1 MAETLISP
9 GVLARENDQSFITQQ
24 PVTVGA
30 AIIGPTP
37 KGPVEIPTVVT
48 TYSDYL
54 NKFGGAFLSGGQ
66 EYSYLTQIAA
76 YNYFQQGGESL
87 LVARVASG
95 SFSPASSSGIV
106 NSLAGSAGTLA
117 SLSFSGSDWNG
128 FVAYSG
134 GPSVTGSNTALALNI
149 GNNTYYLGASTF
161 NGINNEYDYRYFN
174 VNGTSNWTSGSYFTA
189 LAAGI
194 NTWPE
199 LFTFVS
205 ASYNTTT
212 NVFTLSSSPSLSPL
226 NTQANG
232 WELFYGGYIGWATS
246 SYSGSA
252 GVLAGGTNGTFSE
265 ALILKTISE
274 GTIINSAGAAGSNGT
289 LVNGTS
295 DNVRWQIVA
304 PDTSS
309 GTFTLLVRQGDDTAT
324 EPAVLETWTNV
335 SLDPT
340 QPNFISR
347 VIGDSYQT
355 YNQAENYVEV
365 IGNYPNNSRYVYV
378 SSINYPTPNYF
389 DNNGTAKAQY
399 TSSIPLAASGAFG
412 GAEGDLF
419 YGGGAKFYDAITG
432 TTNLQGIDATDYD
445 DMIALMANQDDYKFN
460 VITVPGLNLTDNT
473 TQLTALANTVQSR
486 GDAIAV
492 LDPVPYGSSVG
503 QATTAASAINNSYAT
518 TYWPWL
524 QTIDP
529 GTGQLVWVPA
539 ATMIPA
545 VYAFTDSVSE
555 PWFAPAGINRG
566 GLDTVV
572 RAERKLSQ
580 TNRNDLYVG
589 NVNPIATFP
598 GTGVVVY
605 GQKTLQKKAS
615 ALDRVNVRRLLIA
628 LKSYISQVA
637 NNLVFEQNTIATRN
651 QFLSQVNPYLESVQQ
666 RQGLYAFRVIMDDSN
681 NTPDVIDRNQL
692 VGQIYLQPTKTAE
705 FIYLDFN
712 ILPTGATFPA

>member
-9 GVLARENDQSFITQQ
+9 GVLARENDSSFITQQ

-30 AIIGPTP
+30 AIIGPAV

-48 TYSDYL
+48 TYSDYV
-54 NKFGGAFLSGGQ
+54 NRFGTTFLSGGQ
-66 EYSYLTQIAA
+66 EYSYLTSIAA
-76 YNYFQQGGESL
+76 YNYFQQGGQSL

-95 SFSPASSSGIV
+95 SFTSATSFDLNASGSLGIASILGFTTASATLGITPFSASYALVGSSSYNINGINFNFTGSAQANTSTQINIDASSFTNATTFADGAV
-106 NSLAGSAGTLA
+106 LALNDSSSVAQYTA
-117 SLSFSGSDWNG
+117 SLSDISASNSTATLNLFAKTSGVAGNSYYYVSGS
-128 FVAYSG
+128 
-134 GPSVTGSNTALALNI
+134 
-149 GNNTYYLGASTF
+149 
-161 NGINNEYDYRYFN
+161 
-174 VNGTSNWTSGSYFTA
+174 
-189 LAAGI
+189 
-194 NTWPE
+194 
-199 LFTFVS
+199 
-205 ASYNTTT
+205 TTT
-212 NVFTLSSSPSLSPL
+212 FFT
-226 NTQANG
+226 
-232 WELFYGGYIGWATS
+232 
-246 SYSGSA
+246 
-252 GVLAGGTNGTFSE
+252 GGTNTVSFT
-265 ALILKTISE
+265 LKTISE
-274 GTIINSAGAAGSNGT
+274 GTIMNNSGSEGTNGI
-289 LVNGTS
+289 LSSGSV
-295 DNVRWQIVA
+295 DNVRWQVTNV
-304 PDTSS
+304 DTGS
-309 GTFTLLVRQGDDTAT
+309 GLFSLLIRQGDDTTT
-324 EPAVLETWTNV
+324 EPIVLETWPNL

-347 VIGDSYQT
+347 VIGDSFQT
-355 YNQAENYVEV
+355 YDASENYVEV
-365 IGNYPNNSRYVYV
+365 TGNYPNNSRYVYV
-378 SSINYPTPNYF
+378 SAVNSPTPLYF
-389 DNNGTAKAQY
+389 DNNGTAKAQF
-399 TSSIPLAASGAFG
+399 TSSLPIVSRGTFTAAT
-412 GAEGDLF
+412 GDLF

-432 TTNLQGIDATDYD
+432 TTNLQGIDADDYD
-445 DMIALMANQDDYKFN
+445 DMISLMANQDDYRFN
-460 VITVPGLNLTDNT
+460 VITAPGLNLTDNT
-473 TQLTALANTVQSR
+473 TQLTTLANTIQSR

-492 LDPVPYGSSVG
+492 LDPVAYNSSIG
-503 QATTAASAINNSYAT
+503 QTTTAASAINNSYAA

-605 GQKTLQKKAS
+605 GQKTLQKRAS

-692 VGQIYLQPTKTAE
+692 IGQIYLQPTKTAE

>member
-9 GVLARENDQSFITQQ
+9 GVLARENDSSFITQQ

-30 AIIGPTP
+30 AIIGPTV

-54 NKFGGAFLSGGQ
+54 NKFGGTFLSGGQ
-66 EYSYLTQIAA
+66 EYSYLTSIAA

-95 SFSPASSSGIV
+95 SFTSATSFTNEVSGGLGIPNHAVFTTASATVDIANLVNPTGSFVLNGITIAITGSTPPANTSTTIFVASGSTAAASVAAAVVAINNSSSV
-106 NSLAGSAGTLA
+106 APYSTSLL
-117 SLSFSGSDWNG
+117 
-128 FVAYSG
+128 Y
-134 GPSVTGSNTALALNI
+134 
-149 GNNTYYLGASTF
+149 
-161 NGINNEYDYRYFN
+161 
-174 VNGTSNWTSGSYFTA
+174 
-189 LAAGI
+189 
-194 NTWPE
+194 
-199 LFTFVS
+199 VS
-205 ASYNTTT
+205 ASSATTNLTIYSKTNSVGVLGNTFTIISENTTT
-212 NVFTLSSSPSLSPL
+212 TLSGGTSSPSF
-226 NTQANG
+226 T
-232 WELFYGGYIGWATS
+232 
-246 SYSGSA
+246 
-252 GVLAGGTNGTFSE
+252 
-265 ALILKTISE
+265 LKTISE
-274 GTIINSAGAAGSNGT
+274 GTIMNNSGSEGTNGI
-289 LVNGTS
+289 LSSGS
-295 DNVRWQIVA
+295 ADNVRWQIANV
-304 PDTSS
+304 DSGS
-309 GTFTLLVRQGDDTAT
+309 GTFSLLVRQGNDTTT
-324 EPAVLETWTNV
+324 EPIVLETWTNLT
-335 SLDPT
+335 LDPT
-340 QPNFISR
+340 APNYISR

-355 YNQAENYVEV
+355 YSSAENYIQVN
-365 IGNYPNNSRYVYV
+365 GNFPNQSRYVYV
-378 SSINYPTPNYF
+378 SEVNSPTPFYF
-389 DNNGTAKAQY
+389 DNNGTAKPQY
-399 TSSIPLAASGAFG
+399 TASLPIVSKGTFSGAT
-412 GAEGDLF
+412 GDLF
-419 YGGGAKFYDAITG
+419 YGGGAKFYEAIAG
-432 TTNLQGIDATDYD
+432 TTNLQGINATDYD
-445 DMIALMANQDDYKFN
+445 DMIRLMANQDDYRFN
-460 VITVPGLNLTDNT
+460 VITTPGLTIADNATQTTSLTNT
-473 TQLTALANTVQSR
+473 IQSR

-492 LDPVPYGSSVG
+492 IDTRAYGAQVS
-503 QATTAASAINNSYAT
+503 QAVTSAAAINSSYAA

-529 GTGQLVWVPA
+529 GTGQLVWLPA
-539 ATMIPA
+539 STMIPA
-545 VYAFTDSVSE
+545 VYAFNDSVSE

-580 TNRNDLYVG
+580 TNRNDLYIG

-692 VGQIYLQPTKTAE
+692 IGQIYLQPTKTAE

>member
-9 GVLARENDQSFITQQ
+9 GVLARENDNSFVTQQ

-30 AIIGPTP
+30 TIIGPTV

-54 NKFGGAFLSGGQ
+54 NKFGGTFLSGGQ
-66 EYSYLTQIAA
+66 EYSYLTSIAA
-76 YNYFQQGGESL
+76 YNYFQQGGQSL

-95 SFSPASSSGIV
+95 SFTSAVSFFPELSGSVGIPSATGFSAASASVDLTGFHSQVVANGSSSALNVNGINIIFTGSSGTNTSTTVFFPTGSTPANTAITGALSFNFSSSVAAYTSSWSGITASSAV
-106 NSLAGSAGTLA
+106 ANLNLLAKNAGSAGNDLFYISSSITTFFA
-117 SLSFSGSDWNG
+117 
-128 FVAYSG
+128 G
-134 GPSVTGSNTALALNI
+134 GLDSPS
-149 GNNTYYLGASTF
+149 
-161 NGINNEYDYRYFN
+161 
-174 VNGTSNWTSGSYFTA
+174 
-189 LAAGI
+189 
-194 NTWPE
+194 
-199 LFTFVS
+199 
-205 ASYNTTT
+205 
-212 NVFTLSSSPSLSPL
+212 FTL
-226 NTQANG
+226 
-232 WELFYGGYIGWATS
+232 E
-246 SYSGSA
+246 
-252 GVLAGGTNGTFSE
+252 
-265 ALILKTISE
+265 TISE
-274 GTIINSAGAAGSNGT
+274 GTIMNNSGSLGANGT
-289 LVNGTS
+289 LSSGS
-295 DNVRWQIVA
+295 ADNVRWQISNVN
-304 PDTSS
+304 TGS
-309 GTFTLLVRQGDDTAT
+309 GTFSLLVRQGNDTTT
-324 EPAVLETWTNV
+324 EPIVLETWTNLT
-335 SLDPT
+335 LDPT

-347 VIGDSYQT
+347 VIGDSVRVYDA
-355 YNQAENYVEV
+355 AENYVE
-365 IGNYPNNSRYVYV
+365 INGNFPNQSRYVYV
-378 SSINYPTPNYF
+378 SSVNLPTPFYF
-389 DNNGTAKAQY
+389 DNNGTAKPQF
-399 TSSIPLAASGAFG
+399 TSSLPIVSQGTFTGAT
-412 GAEGDLF
+412 GDLF
-419 YGGGAKFYDAITG
+419 YGGGAKFYEAITG
-432 TTNLQGIDATDYD
+432 TTNLQGINATDYN
-445 DMIALMANQDDYKFN
+445 DMISLMANQDDYQFN
-460 VITVPGLNLTDNT
+460 VITIPGLNIADNT
-473 TQLTALANTVQSR
+473 SQNTALVNVVQSR

-492 LDPVPYGSSVG
+492 LDTRPYGSQIS
-503 QATTAASAINNSYAT
+503 QAITSAQTINSSYAA

-539 ATMIPA
+539 STMIPA
-545 VYAFTDSVSE
+545 VYAFNDSVSE

-580 TNRNDLYVG
+580 TNRNDLYIG

-605 GQKTLQKKAS
+605 GQKTLQKKSS

-692 VGQIYLQPTKTAE
+692 IGQIYLQPTKTAE

>member
-9 GVLARENDQSFITQQ
+9 GVLARENDSSFITQQ

-30 AIIGPTP
+30 ALIGPTV

-54 NKFGGAFLSGGQ
+54 NKFGGTFLSGGA
-66 EYSYLTQIAA
+66 EYSFLTQIAA

-87 LVARVASG
+87 VVARVASG
-95 SFSPASSSGIV
+95 SFASATSNTSEVNGGLGIPNYAIATTASATIDIAGLVNPTGSFILNGITIAITGSVPPANTSTTIFVASGSTAANSVASASVAINNSSSVAPYSASLLYVSASSATTNLTIFSKT
-106 NSLAGSAGTLA
+106 NSVGVLGNTFTLI
-117 SLSFSGSDWNG
+117 SGSTTTTL
-128 FVAYSG
+128 SG
-134 GPSVTGSNTALALNI
+134 
-149 GNNTYYLGASTF
+149 
-161 NGINNEYDYRYFN
+161 
-174 VNGTSNWTSGSYFTA
+174 GTSNPSFT
-189 LAAGI
+189 
-194 NTWPE
+194 
-199 LFTFVS
+199 
-205 ASYNTTT
+205 
-212 NVFTLSSSPSLSPL
+212 
-226 NTQANG
+226 
-232 WELFYGGYIGWATS
+232 
-246 SYSGSA
+246 
-252 GVLAGGTNGTFSE
+252 
-265 ALILKTISE
+265 LKTISE
-274 GTIINSAGAAGSNGT
+274 GTIMNNSGSLGTNGI
-289 LVNGTS
+289 LSSGS
-295 DNVRWQIVA
+295 ADNVRWQISNS
-304 PDTSS
+304 DTGS
-309 GTFTLLVRQGDDTAT
+309 GTFSLLIRQGDDTTT
-324 EPAVLETWTNV
+324 EPIVLETWPNL

-347 VIGDSYQT
+347 VIGDSFQT
-355 YNQAENYVEV
+355 YDASENYVKV

-378 SSINYPTPNYF
+378 SAVNSPTPLYF
-389 DNNGTAKAQY
+389 DNNGTAKAQF
-399 TSSIPLAASGAFG
+399 TSSIPIVSQGTFTGATG
-412 GAEGDLF
+412 NLF

-432 TTNLQGIDATDYD
+432 TTNLQGINATDYT
-445 DMIALMANQDDYKFN
+445 DMIALMANQDDYRFN
-460 VITVPGLNLTDNT
+460 VITAPGLNLTDNT
-473 TQLTALANTVQSR
+473 TQLTTLANTIQSR
-486 GDAIAV
+486 GDAIVV
-492 LDPVPYGSSVG
+492 LDPVAYDSSIG
-503 QATTAASAINNSYAT
+503 QATTAASAINNSYAA